1 MARDIRRP
9 GTDLRHDV
17 GLLTL
22 SIEDEAGG
30 CSVRKKMTLAVGQS
44 PFSGTDAPTTG
55 YDDSFSS
62 EWARLWRQRSQKR
75 DLEFQCR

>member
-30 CSVRKKMTLAVGQS
+30 CSVRKKMTLAVGHRPS
-44 PFSGTDAPTTG
+44 AVPMRRPLVMTIPSALSGPVSGVID
-55 YDDSFSS
+55 
-62 EWARLWRQRSQKR
+62 RRR
-75 DLEFQCR
+75 